1 LAEDTFDG
9 KAYAGTLSGRPGVY
23 RMLDEAGVVL
33 YVGKARNLKNR
44 VSSYFRGSGQSAK
57 TMAML
62 NLTRSMEVT
71 VTDTETEALLL
82 EYNLIKQ
89 HKPRFNI
96 LLRDDK
102 SFPHIHLSTD
112 QEFPRISFH
121 RGSTRIP
128 GRLFGPYP
136 STHAVRG
143 TISTLQKLFHLR
155 GCKESYF
162 NNRSRPCLQ
171 YQIQRCSGPCV
182 GLISREDYARDVED
196 AALFLDGRNQE
207 VTDRLAARM
216 EEASEAL
223 KFEKAVRYRDQI
235 AELSSIQASQHVSG
249 GRGSA
254 DVIAIAS
261 ESDQTCVTVLFV
273 RDGRQLGSRNYFPH
287 GAAGSAAG
295 EVLEAFL
302 SQYYLRHEV
311 PPEVISAVKVEDSE
325 LLVNGLSERAGRKV
339 ALKHKVRGERAR
351 WLDLAKTNSLHA
363 LDMRMATS
371 ASIRRQYQALAEALG
386 MDEPPTRMECF
397 DVSHTQGDSTVAS
410 CVVFGPEGPLKSD
423 YRRFNITDVQAG
435 DDYAAMRQALN
446 RRYTRVQKG
455 EAPVPDLL
463 IVDGG
468 KGQLTQA
475 ESVLE
480 DLQLQGITLLGV
492 AKGPSRKPGK
502 EQLFLSGQDRPSILP
517 ANSPALHLV
526 QQIRDE
532 AHRFAIAGHRASRG
546 KARRTSPLEAIAGL
560 GPKRRRELLKQFGG
574 LQGVQQAGVED
585 LARVKGISQA
595 LAERIH
601 ATLREK
607 N

>member
-9 KAYAGTLSGRPGVY
+9 KAYARSLSGRPGVY
-23 RMLDEAGVVL
+23 RMLDGAGDVL

-128 GRLFGPYP
+128 GRIFGPYP

-155 GCKESYF
+155 GCKDSYF

-182 GLISREDYARDVED
+182 GLISKEDYARDVED

-216 EEASEAL
+216 EKASESL
-223 KFEKAVRYRDQI
+223 EFEKAVRYRDQI

-254 DVIAIAS
+254 DVIAIAT

-273 RDGRQLGSRNYFPH
+273 RDGRQLGSRNYFPQ
-287 GAAGSAAG
+287 GAAGSASS

-311 PPEVISAVKVEDSE
+311 PPEVITAVEIEDSE
-325 LLVNGLSERAGRKV
+325 LLVNGLSERAGRRV
-339 ALKHKVRGERAR
+339 VIKHRVRGERAR
-351 WLDLAKTNSLHA
+351 WLDLAKTNSAHA
-363 LDMRMATS
+363 LDMRMASS

-386 MDEPPTRMECF
+386 MDEPPARMECF
-397 DVSHTQGDSTVAS
+397 DISHTQGDATVAS

-423 YRRFNITDVQAG
+423 YRRFNITGVQAG
-435 DDYAAMRQALN
+435 DDYGAMRQALD

-468 KGQLTQA
+468 KGQLAQA

-480 DLQLQGITLLGV
+480 ELQLEGITLLGV

-502 EQLFLSGQDRPSILP
+502 EQLFLSGHERPSILP

-546 KARRTSPLEAIAGL
+546 KARRTSLLEAIAGL

>member
-1 LAEDTFDG
+1 
-9 KAYAGTLSGRPGVY
+9 
-23 RMLDEAGVVL
+23 MLDEAGVVL

-287 GAAGSAAG
+287 GAAGSATG

>member
-1 LAEDTFDG
+1 LAEDRFDG

-155 GCKESYF
+155 GCKDSYF

-182 GLISREDYARDVED
+182 GLISKADYARDVED

-216 EEASEAL
+216 EKASEAL
-223 KFEKAVRYRDQI
+223 EFEKAVRYRDQI

-254 DVIAIAS
+254 DVIAIAT

-287 GAAGSAAG
+287 GAAGSAAS

-311 PPEVISAVKVEDSE
+311 PPEVISAVEIEDSK
-325 LLVNGLSERAGRKV
+325 LLVNGLSERAGRRV
-339 ALKHKVRGERAR
+339 VIKHRVRGERAR
-351 WLDLAKTNSLHA
+351 WLDLAKTNSVHA
-363 LDMRMATS
+363 LDMRMASS

-386 MDEPPTRMECF
+386 MDEPPARMECF
-397 DVSHTQGDSTVAS
+397 DISHTQGDATVAS

-423 YRRFNITDVQAG
+423 YRRFNITGVQAG
-435 DDYAAMRQALN
+435 DDYAAMRQALD

-468 KGQLTQA
+468 KGQLAQA

-480 DLQLQGITLLGV
+480 ELQLEGITLLGV

-502 EQLFLSGQDRPSILP
+502 EQLFLSGHERPSILP

-546 KARRTSPLEAIAGL
+546 KARRSSALEAIAGL
-560 GPKRRRELLKQFGG
+560 GPKRRRELLRQFGG

>member
-1 LAEDTFDG
+1 MAEDTFDG
-9 KAYAGTLSGRPGVY
+9 KAYARSLSGRPGVY
-23 RMLDEAGVVL
+23 RMLDGAGDVL

-128 GRLFGPYP
+128 GRIFGPYP

-155 GCKESYF
+155 GCKDSYF

-182 GLISREDYARDVED
+182 GLISKEDYARDVED

-216 EEASEAL
+216 EKASESL
-223 KFEKAVRYRDQI
+223 EFEKAVRYRDQI

-254 DVIAIAS
+254 DVIAIAT

-273 RDGRQLGSRNYFPH
+273 RDGRQLGSRNYFPQ
-287 GAAGSAAG
+287 GAAGSASS

-311 PPEVISAVKVEDSE
+311 PPEVITAVEIEDSE
-325 LLVNGLSERAGRKV
+325 LLVNGLSERAGRRV
-339 ALKHKVRGERAR
+339 VIKHRVRGERAR
-351 WLDLAKTNSLHA
+351 WLDLAKTNSAHA
-363 LDMRMATS
+363 LDMRMASS

-386 MDEPPTRMECF
+386 MDEPPARMECF
-397 DVSHTQGDSTVAS
+397 DISHTQGDATVAS

-423 YRRFNITDVQAG
+423 YRRFNITGVQAG
-435 DDYAAMRQALN
+435 DDYGAMRQALD

-468 KGQLTQA
+468 KGQLAQA

-480 DLQLQGITLLGV
+480 ELQLEGITLLGV

-502 EQLFLSGQDRPSILP
+502 EQLFLSGHERPSILP

-546 KARRTSPLEAIAGL
+546 KARRTSLLEAIAGL

>member
-1 LAEDTFDG
+1 MAEDRFDG

-155 GCKESYF
+155 GCKDSYF

-182 GLISREDYARDVED
+182 GLISKADYARDVED

-216 EEASEAL
+216 EKASEAL
-223 KFEKAVRYRDQI
+223 EFEKAVRYRDQI

-254 DVIAIAS
+254 DVIAIAT

-287 GAAGSAAG
+287 GAAGSAAS

-311 PPEVISAVKVEDSE
+311 PPEVISAVEIEDSE
-325 LLVNGLSERAGRKV
+325 LLVNGLSERAGRRV
-339 ALKHKVRGERAR
+339 VIKHRVRGERAR
-351 WLDLAKTNSLHA
+351 WLDLAKTNSVHA
-363 LDMRMATS
+363 LDMRMASS

-386 MDEPPTRMECF
+386 MDEPPARMECF
-397 DVSHTQGDSTVAS
+397 DISHTQGDATVAS

-423 YRRFNITDVQAG
+423 YRRFNITGVQAG
-435 DDYAAMRQALN
+435 DDYAAMRQALD

-468 KGQLTQA
+468 KGQLAQA

-480 DLQLQGITLLGV
+480 ELQLEGITLLGV

-502 EQLFLSGQDRPSILP
+502 EQLFLSGHERPSILP

-546 KARRTSPLEAIAGL
+546 KARRSSALEAIAGL
-560 GPKRRRELLKQFGG
+560 GPKRRRELLRQFGG

>member
-1 LAEDTFDG
+1 MAEDTFDG

-287 GAAGSAAG
+287 GAAGSATG

>member
-1 LAEDTFDG
+1 LAEDRFDG

-155 GCKESYF
+155 GCKDSYF

-182 GLISREDYARDVED
+182 GLISKADYARDVED

-216 EEASEAL
+216 EKASEAL
-223 KFEKAVRYRDQI
+223 EFEKAVRYRDQI

-254 DVIAIAS
+254 DVIAIAT

-287 GAAGSAAG
+287 GAAGSAAS

-311 PPEVISAVKVEDSE
+311 PPEVISAVEIEDSE
-325 LLVNGLSERAGRKV
+325 LLVNGLSERAGRRV
-339 ALKHKVRGERAR
+339 VIKHRVRGERAR
-351 WLDLAKTNSLHA
+351 WLDLAKTNSVHA
-363 LDMRMATS
+363 LDMRMASS

-386 MDEPPTRMECF
+386 MDEPPARMECF
-397 DVSHTQGDSTVAS
+397 DISHTQGDATVAS

-423 YRRFNITDVQAG
+423 YRRFNITGVQAG
-435 DDYAAMRQALN
+435 DDYAAMRQALD

-468 KGQLTQA
+468 KGQLAQA

-480 DLQLQGITLLGV
+480 ELQLEGITLLGV

-502 EQLFLSGQDRPSILP
+502 EQLFLSGHERPSILP

-546 KARRTSPLEAIAGL
+546 KARRSSALEAIAGL
-560 GPKRRRELLKQFGG
+560 GPKRRRELLRQFGG

>member
-1 LAEDTFDG
+1 
-9 KAYAGTLSGRPGVY
+9 
-23 RMLDEAGVVL
+23 VL

-96 LLRDDK
+96 VLRDDK

-287 GAAGSAAG
+287 GAAGSATG

>member
-287 GAAGSAAG
+287 GAAGSATG

>member
-1 LAEDTFDG
+1 LAEDRFDG

-155 GCKESYF
+155 GCKDSYF

-182 GLISREDYARDVED
+182 GLISKADYARDVED

-216 EEASEAL
+216 EKASEAL
-223 KFEKAVRYRDQI
+223 EFEKAVRYRDQI

-254 DVIAIAS
+254 DVIAIAT

-287 GAAGSAAG
+287 GAAGSAAS

-311 PPEVISAVKVEDSE
+311 PPEVISAVEIEDSE
-325 LLVNGLSERAGRKV
+325 LLVNGLSERAGLRV
-339 ALKHKVRGERAR
+339 VIQHRVWGERAR
-351 WLDLAKTNSLHA
+351 WLDLAKTNSVHA
-363 LDMRMATS
+363 LDMRMASS

-386 MDEPPTRMECF
+386 MDEPPARMECF
-397 DVSHTQGDSTVAS
+397 DISHTQGDATVAS

-423 YRRFNITDVQAG
+423 YRRFNITGVQAG
-435 DDYAAMRQALN
+435 DDYAAMRQALD

-468 KGQLTQA
+468 KGQLAQA

-480 DLQLQGITLLGV
+480 ELQLEGITLLGV

-502 EQLFLSGQDRPSILP
+502 EQLFLSGHERPSILP

-546 KARRTSPLEAIAGL
+546 KARRSSALEAIAGL
-560 GPKRRRELLKQFGG
+560 GPKRRRELLRQFGG

>member
-1 LAEDTFDG
+1 MAEDTFDG
-9 KAYAGTLSGRPGVY
+9 KAYARSLSGRPGVY
-23 RMLDEAGVVL
+23 RMLDEAGDVL

-128 GRLFGPYP
+128 GRIFGPYP

-155 GCKESYF
+155 GCKDSYF

-182 GLISREDYARDVED
+182 GLISKEDYARDVED

-216 EEASEAL
+216 EKASESL
-223 KFEKAVRYRDQI
+223 EFEKAVRYRDQI

-254 DVIAIAS
+254 DVIAIAT

-273 RDGRQLGSRNYFPH
+273 RDGRQLGSRNYFPQ
-287 GAAGSAAG
+287 GAAGSASS

-311 PPEVISAVKVEDSE
+311 PPEVITAVEIEDSE
-325 LLVNGLSERAGRKV
+325 LLVTGLSERAGRRV
-339 ALKHKVRGERAR
+339 VIKHRVRGERAR
-351 WLDLAKTNSLHA
+351 WLDLAKTNSAHA
-363 LDMRMATS
+363 LDMRMASS
-371 ASIRRQYQALAEALG
+371 ASIRRQYQALAQALG
-386 MDEPPTRMECF
+386 MDEPPARMECF
-397 DVSHTQGDSTVAS
+397 DISHTQGDATVAS

-423 YRRFNITDVQAG
+423 YRRFNITGVQAG
-435 DDYAAMRQALN
+435 DDYAAMRQALD

-480 DLQLQGITLLGV
+480 ELQLEGITLLGV

-502 EQLFLSGQDRPSILP
+502 EQLFLSGHERPSILP

>member
-1 LAEDTFDG
+1 MAEDTFDG
-9 KAYAGTLSGRPGVY
+9 KAYARSLSGRPGVY
-23 RMLDEAGVVL
+23 RMLDEAGDVL

-128 GRLFGPYP
+128 GRIFGPYP

-155 GCKESYF
+155 GCKDSYF

-182 GLISREDYARDVED
+182 GLISKEDYARDVED

-216 EEASEAL
+216 EKASESL
-223 KFEKAVRYRDQI
+223 EFEKAVRYRDQI

-254 DVIAIAS
+254 DVIAIAT

-273 RDGRQLGSRNYFPH
+273 RDGRQLGSRNYFPQ
-287 GAAGSAAG
+287 GAAGSASS

-302 SQYYLRHEV
+302 SQYYLRHEI
-311 PPEVISAVKVEDSE
+311 PPEVITAVEIEDSE
-325 LLVNGLSERAGRKV
+325 LLVTGLSERAGRRV
-339 ALKHKVRGERAR
+339 VIKHRVRGERAR
-351 WLDLAKTNSLHA
+351 WLDLAKTNSAHA
-363 LDMRMATS
+363 LDMRMASS
-371 ASIRRQYQALAEALG
+371 ASIRRQYQALAQALG
-386 MDEPPTRMECF
+386 MDEPPARMECF
-397 DVSHTQGDSTVAS
+397 DISHTQGDATVAS

-423 YRRFNITDVQAG
+423 YRRFNITGVQAG
-435 DDYAAMRQALN
+435 DDYAAMRQALD

-480 DLQLQGITLLGV
+480 ELQLEGITLLGV

-502 EQLFLSGQDRPSILP
+502 EQLFLSGHERPSILP

>member
-1 LAEDTFDG
+1 
-9 KAYAGTLSGRPGVY
+9 
-23 RMLDEAGVVL
+23 
-33 YVGKARNLKNR
+33 
-44 VSSYFRGSGQSAK
+44 
-57 TMAML
+57 
-62 NLTRSMEVT
+62 ME
-71 VTDTETEALLL
+71 
-82 EYNLIKQ
+82 K
-89 HKPRFNI
+89 
-96 LLRDDK
+96 
-102 SFPHIHLSTD
+102 
-112 QEFPRISFH
+112 
-121 RGSTRIP
+121 
-128 GRLFGPYP
+128 
-136 STHAVRG
+136 
-143 TISTLQKLFHLR
+143 
-155 GCKESYF
+155 
-162 NNRSRPCLQ
+162 
-171 YQIQRCSGPCV
+171 
-182 GLISREDYARDVED
+182 
-196 AALFLDGRNQE
+196 
-207 VTDRLAARM
+207 
-216 EEASEAL
+216 ASESL
-223 KFEKAVRYRDQI
+223 EFEKAVRYRDQI
-235 AELSSIQASQHVSG
+235 GELSSIQASQHVSG

-254 DVIAIAS
+254 DVIAIAT

-273 RDGRQLGSRNYFPH
+273 RDGRQLGSRNYFPQ
-287 GAAGSAAG
+287 GAAGSASS

-302 SQYYLRHEV
+302 SQYYLRHEI
-311 PPEVISAVKVEDSE
+311 PPEVITAVEIEDSE
-325 LLVNGLSERAGRKV
+325 LLVTGLSERAGRRV
-339 ALKHKVRGERAR
+339 VIKHRVRGERAR
-351 WLDLAKTNSLHA
+351 WLDLAKTNSAHA
-363 LDMRMATS
+363 LDMRMASS
-371 ASIRRQYQALAEALG
+371 ASIRRQYQALAQALG
-386 MDEPPTRMECF
+386 MDEPPARMECF
-397 DVSHTQGDSTVAS
+397 DISHTQGDATVAS

-423 YRRFNITDVQAG
+423 YRRFNITGVQAG
-435 DDYAAMRQALN
+435 DDYAAMRQALD

-480 DLQLQGITLLGV
+480 DLQLEGITLLGV

-502 EQLFLSGQDRPSILP
+502 EQLFLSGHERPSILP

>member
-1 LAEDTFDG
+1 MAEDTFDG
-9 KAYAGTLSGRPGVY
+9 KAYARSLSGRPGVY
-23 RMLDEAGVVL
+23 RMLDEAGDVL

-128 GRLFGPYP
+128 GRIFGPYP

-155 GCKESYF
+155 GCKDSYF

-182 GLISREDYARDVED
+182 GLISKEDYARDVED

-216 EEASEAL
+216 EKASESL
-223 KFEKAVRYRDQI
+223 EFEKAVRYRDQI

-254 DVIAIAS
+254 DVIAIAT

-273 RDGRQLGSRNYFPH
+273 RDGRQLGSRNYFPQ
-287 GAAGSAAG
+287 GAAGSASS

-302 SQYYLRHEV
+302 SQYYLRHEI
-311 PPEVISAVKVEDSE
+311 PPEVITAVEIEDSE
-325 LLVNGLSERAGRKV
+325 LLVTGLSERAGRRV
-339 ALKHKVRGERAR
+339 VIKHRVRGERAR
-351 WLDLAKTNSLHA
+351 WLDLAKTNSAHA
-363 LDMRMATS
+363 LDMRMASS

-386 MDEPPTRMECF
+386 MDEPPARMECF
-397 DVSHTQGDSTVAS
+397 DISHTQGDATVAS

-423 YRRFNITDVQAG
+423 YRRFNITGVQAG
-435 DDYAAMRQALN
+435 DDYAAMRQALD

-480 DLQLQGITLLGV
+480 ELQLEGITLLGV
-492 AKGPSRKPGK
+492 AKGPSRRPGK
-502 EQLFLSGQDRPSILP
+502 EQLFLSGHERPSILP

>member
-1 LAEDTFDG
+1 MAEDTFDG
-9 KAYAGTLSGRPGVY
+9 KAYARSLSGRPGVY
-23 RMLDEAGVVL
+23 RMLDEAGDVL

-128 GRLFGPYP
+128 GRIFGPYP

-155 GCKESYF
+155 GCKDSYF

-182 GLISREDYARDVED
+182 GLISKEDYARDVED

-216 EEASEAL
+216 EKASESL
-223 KFEKAVRYRDQI
+223 EFEKAVRYRDQI

-273 RDGRQLGSRNYFPH
+273 RDGRQLGSRNYFPQ
-287 GAAGSAAG
+287 GAAGSASS

-302 SQYYLRHEV
+302 SQYYLRHEI
-311 PPEVISAVKVEDSE
+311 PPEVITAVEIEDSE
-325 LLVNGLSERAGRKV
+325 LLVTGLSERAGRRV
-339 ALKHKVRGERAR
+339 VIKHRVRGERAR
-351 WLDLAKTNSLHA
+351 WLDLAKTNSAHA
-363 LDMRMATS
+363 LDMRMASS
-371 ASIRRQYQALAEALG
+371 ASIRRQYQALAQALG
-386 MDEPPTRMECF
+386 MDEPPARMECF
-397 DVSHTQGDSTVAS
+397 DISHTQGDATVAS

-423 YRRFNITDVQAG
+423 YRRFNITGVQAG
-435 DDYAAMRQALN
+435 DDYAAMRQALD

-480 DLQLQGITLLGV
+480 DLQLEGSTLLGV

-502 EQLFLSGQDRPSILP
+502 EQLFLSGHERPSILP

>member
-1 LAEDTFDG
+1 MAEDTFDG
-9 KAYAGTLSGRPGVY
+9 KAYARSLSGRPGVY
-23 RMLDEAGVVL
+23 RMLDEAGDVL

-128 GRLFGPYP
+128 GRIFGPYP

-155 GCKESYF
+155 GCKDSYF

-182 GLISREDYARDVED
+182 GLISKEDYARDVED

-216 EEASEAL
+216 EKASESL
-223 KFEKAVRYRDQI
+223 EFEKAVRYRDQI

-273 RDGRQLGSRNYFPH
+273 RDGRQLGSRNYFPQ
-287 GAAGSAAG
+287 GAAGSASS

-311 PPEVISAVKVEDSE
+311 PPEVITAVEIEDSE
-325 LLVNGLSERAGRKV
+325 LLVNGLSERAGRRV
-339 ALKHKVRGERAR
+339 VIKHRVRGERAR
-351 WLDLAKTNSLHA
+351 WLDLAKTNSAHA
-363 LDMRMATS
+363 LDMRMASS

-386 MDEPPTRMECF
+386 MDEPPARMECF
-397 DVSHTQGDSTVAS
+397 DISHTQGDATVAS

-423 YRRFNITDVQAG
+423 YRRFNITGVQAG
-435 DDYAAMRQALN
+435 DDYAAMRQALD

-480 DLQLQGITLLGV
+480 ELQLEGITLLGV

-502 EQLFLSGQDRPSILP
+502 EQLFLSGHERPSILP

>member
-216 EEASEAL
+216 EEASESL

-287 GAAGSAAG
+287 GAAGSATG

>member
-1 LAEDTFDG
+1 
-9 KAYAGTLSGRPGVY
+9 
-23 RMLDEAGVVL
+23 MLDEAGVVL

>member
-1 LAEDTFDG
+1 MAEDTFDG
-9 KAYAGTLSGRPGVY
+9 KAYARSLSGRPGVY
-23 RMLDEAGVVL
+23 RMLDEAGDVL

-128 GRLFGPYP
+128 GRIFGPYP

-155 GCKESYF
+155 GCKDSYF

-182 GLISREDYARDVED
+182 GLISKEDYARDVED

-216 EEASEAL
+216 EKASESL
-223 KFEKAVRYRDQI
+223 EFEKAVRYRDQI

-273 RDGRQLGSRNYFPH
+273 RDGRQLGSRNYFPQ
-287 GAAGSAAG
+287 GAAGSASS

-302 SQYYLRHEV
+302 SQYYLRHEI
-311 PPEVISAVKVEDSE
+311 PPEVITAVEIEDSE
-325 LLVNGLSERAGRKV
+325 LLVTGLSERAGRRV
-339 ALKHKVRGERAR
+339 VIKHRVRGERAR
-351 WLDLAKTNSLHA
+351 WLDLAKTNSAHA
-363 LDMRMATS
+363 LDMRMASS

-386 MDEPPTRMECF
+386 MDEPPARMECF
-397 DVSHTQGDSTVAS
+397 DISHTQGDATVAS

-423 YRRFNITDVQAG
+423 YRRFNITGVQAG
-435 DDYAAMRQALN
+435 DDYAAMRQALD

-480 DLQLQGITLLGV
+480 ELQLEGITLLGV

-502 EQLFLSGQDRPSILP
+502 EQLFLSGHERPSILP

>member
-1 LAEDTFDG
+1 MAEDTFDG
-9 KAYAGTLSGRPGVY
+9 KAYARSLSGRPGVY
-23 RMLDEAGVVL
+23 RMLDEAGDVL

-128 GRLFGPYP
+128 GRIFGPYP

-155 GCKESYF
+155 GCKDSYF

-182 GLISREDYARDVED
+182 GLISKEDYARDVED

-216 EEASEAL
+216 EKASESL
-223 KFEKAVRYRDQI
+223 EFEKAVRYRDQI

-254 DVIAIAS
+254 DVIAIAT

-273 RDGRQLGSRNYFPH
+273 RDGRQLGSRNYFPQ
-287 GAAGSAAG
+287 GAAGSASS

-302 SQYYLRHEV
+302 SQYYLRHEI
-311 PPEVISAVKVEDSE
+311 PPEVITAVEIEDSE
-325 LLVNGLSERAGRKV
+325 LLVTGLSERAGRRV
-339 ALKHKVRGERAR
+339 VIKHRVRGERAR
-351 WLDLAKTNSLHA
+351 WLDLAKTNSAHA
-363 LDMRMATS
+363 LDMRMASS
-371 ASIRRQYQALAEALG
+371 ASIRRQYQALAQALG
-386 MDEPPTRMECF
+386 MDEPPARMECF
-397 DVSHTQGDSTVAS
+397 DISHTQGDATVAS

-423 YRRFNITDVQAG
+423 YRRFNITGVQAG
-435 DDYAAMRQALN
+435 DDYAAMRQALD

-480 DLQLQGITLLGV
+480 DLQLEGITLLGV

-502 EQLFLSGQDRPSILP
+502 EQLFLSGHERPSILP

>member
-1 LAEDTFDG
+1 MAEDTFDG